1 MFKRSFHLLINAL
14 IALFATQTLAMDSG
28 SGTLFPLEDNGVWY
42 YTGTYEKGESDG
54 EDTEIIEFNLKSEV
68 VRFVTGGGY
77 VGAHMMGH
85 PFDALSILDG
95 AVCRSSYVY
104 YLLGND
110 VYLIENQ
117 QDMNTAMGGRY
128 DPSAEEK
135 FISFP
140 LISGLYQ
147 GTIVGESGWVVKT
160 TRISVPALRG
170 PVDGYA
176 FIMKKPDEGKMMT
189 FAPGVGITAYYYI
202 DYTTGEKIKLKL
214 TEYILTE

>member
-1 MFKRSFHLLINAL
+1 MFKRSFHLVINAL

-28 SGTLFPLEDNGVWY
+28 SGTLFPLEESGVWY
-42 YTGTYEKGESDG
+42 YTGTYERGVGDG
-54 EDTEIIEFNLKSEV
+54 EDTEIVEFSLKSEV
-68 VRFVTGGGY
+68 IRFVTGGGY

-85 PFDALSILDG
+85 PFDALTIMSGTLS
-95 AVCRSSYVY
+95 RSSYVY
-104 YLLGND
+104 YLLGNN

-128 DPSAEEK
+128 DPRADEE

-147 GTIVGESGWVVKT
+147 GTIGGESGWIVKT

-176 FIMKKPDEGKMMT
+176 FIMRKPEEGKMMT

-202 DYTTGEKIKLKL
+202 NYTTGEKIKLKL
-214 TEYILTE
+214 TEYVFDD

>member
-1 MFKRSFHLLINAL
+1 MVLNAL
-14 IALFATQTLAMDSG
+14 IALCATQALAMESG
-28 SGTLFPLEDNGVWY
+28 SGTLFPLEESGTWY
-42 YTGTYEKGESDG
+42 YTGTYEKGGGSG
-54 EDTEIIEFNLKSEV
+54 EDVEIVEFSLKSEV
-68 VRFVTGGGY
+68 LRLVSGGGY
-77 VGAHMMGH
+77 VGVHMMGH
-85 PFDALSILDG
+85 PFDALTILDG

-110 VYLIENQ
+110 VYLIDDQ

-128 DPSAEEK
+128 DPKAEEK

-147 GTIVGESGWVVKT
+147 GTIGGESGWVVKT

-176 FIMKKPDEGKMMT
+176 FIWKEPDEGKMMT
-189 FAPGVGITAYYYI
+189 FAPGVGITAYYYMN
-202 DYTTGEKIKLKL
+202 YTTGDKIKLKL
-214 TEYILTE
+214 TEYILDD